1 MGQLMKPKI
10 DFAFKE
16 IMGDSEVRKGFLSA
30 VLKINPEDIK
40 ETKIID
46 TFLRKKHKKD
56 KLGIL
61 DVRILMDDGTEI
73 DVEIQLIKFTA
84 WEDRTLFYVSKMITE
99 QIKEGEDYSKIKK
112 CIHIGVLDF
121 VLFKDTGEFYSSFHL
136 MEDNRHTVYSDKIE
150 FHVIELPK
158 LPEELKENSSDL
170 LLWAKFL
177 NAEKKEEFEMLAKKN
192 MYIEKA
198 YDRLQVISMD
208 KKKQLEYTARQK
220 AILDYNQLMKEYTE
234 AGLKKGEEIGLK
246 KGEEIG
252 LKKGEE
258 IGLRK
263 GEEIGLKKGEKIG
276 LNTGM
281 VYAYYEMNMD
291 TNEIAQRMQMTEE
304 EVTDIIRKRN
314 K

>member
-246 KGEEIG
+246 KGE
-252 LKKGEE
+252 
-258 IGLRK
+258 
-263 GEEIGLKKGEKIG
+263 KIG